1 MLGVPLWLG
10 WTRWQPILH
19 GHPSMLAVT
28 ILCGL
33 VGVVAVAWAVASL
46 LLGAQYDR
54 DVQPGQPGHRTGREL
69 RRRAKWRIGL
79 AVPALAICLVMVAV
93 LAWAR
98 PFAATE
104 VAVSA
109 MRSSDDVRVSDRIT
123 WYEMQGIRKNSAG
136 REIKPTIGLVFAPG
150 ARVDPRAYANVL
162 RPLAKAGYLIVVLK
176 EPFGVALVDVN
187 HAQRVLAV
195 HPEVTSWAVGGH
207 SLGGVAASSFA
218 DTHGP
223 QVKGLVLYGSYP
235 SAKLARTDLKVL
247 SISGTADGLTTPA
260 DIAAS
265 KANLPRRTQFVTV
278 KGGIHAFFGDYG
290 DQSGDG
296 QPRVARRTAQAQIV
310 KSTQALLASL
320 APPPKKK

>member
-1 MLGVPLWLG
+1 M
-10 WTRWQPILH
+10 
-19 GHPSMLAVT
+19 
-28 ILCGL
+28 
-33 VGVVAVAWAVASL
+33 
-46 LLGAQYDR
+46 
-54 DVQPGQPGHRTGREL
+54 
-69 RRRAKWRIGL
+69 
-79 AVPALAICLVMVAV
+79 
-93 LAWAR
+93 
-98 PFAATE
+98 
-104 VAVSA
+104 
-109 MRSSDDVRVSDRIT
+109 
-123 WYEMQGIRKNSAG
+123 
-136 REIKPTIGLVFAPG
+136 
-150 ARVDPRAYANVL
+150 L

-247 SISGTADGLTTPA
+247 SISGSADGLTTPA

-290 DQSGDG
+290 DQPGDG
-296 QPRVARRTAQAQIV
+296 QPGVARRTAQAQIV